1 MLTLFEGV
9 PGAGKSFF
17 LVKDRLLKAV
27 KSGRRVYVRLEGFY
41 LDRLSELGGYDPGQL
56 AAQVTLL
63 QGEDQIY
70 HLQDIV
76 EPGSLVVVDEAQNF
90 FRGMTKLDP
99 KLLRWL
105 EAHRHY
111 GVDVIILCQSWGQ
124 LTSAVTRLVEAT
136 YKFKRLW
143 ALGLNRFMIEIRGN
157 PADEEVIRKAGPYRY
172 DAATYAFYDSYAHK
186 GTVEAPRPSS
196 IFASPFMWLAGFA
209 VLGIVWFFGYRPW
222 LSSASASHSSAGAE
236 SAKKGGTPDKGVSPI
251 VPSGG
256 PPSPISPTVPP
267 VSAVSSVSGQSAPV
281 GFRVLGG
288 GGPAGGPYLYM
299 VADREGGFTAGELS
313 VLWGIPILEQVS
325 GGVPRL
331 VGPGISYGA
340 FAPLV
345 SGAPVGVLWIGGE
358 RALKGGD
365 RE

>member
-1 MLTLFEGV
+1 MITLFEGV

-41 LDRLSELGGYDPGQL
+41 LDRLSELGGYDPDQL
-56 AAQVTLL
+56 SEQVTLL
-63 QGEDQIY
+63 QGEEQI
-70 HLQDIV
+70 HRLHDLV
-76 EPGSLVVVDEAQNF
+76 EPGSLVVVDEAQNY

-111 GVDVIILCQSWGQ
+111 GVDVILLCQSWGQ

-136 YKFKRLW
+136 FKFKRLW

-157 PADEEVIRKAGPYRY
+157 PVDEEIIRKAGPYRY

-186 GTVEAPRPSS
+186 GTAEAPRPSS
-196 IFASPFMWLAGFA
+196 IFASPLMWLAGFA
-209 VLGIVWFFGYRPW
+209 ILGIVWFFGYRPW
-222 LSSASASHSSAGAE
+222 LSSASASHPSTNTE
-236 SAKKGGTPDKGVSPI
+236 SIKKGGTPDKGGPPI
-251 VPSGG
+251 VPPGG
-256 PPSPISPTVPP
+256 STSPVSPAGYP
-267 VSAVSSVSGQSAPV
+267 VSASSSVSGPSAPASL
-281 GFRVLGG
+281 RVLGG
-288 GGPAGGPYLYM
+288 GGPAGGPYRYM
-299 VADREGGFTAGELS
+299 VADRDGVFTAGELS

-340 FAPLV
+340 FAPLGF
-345 SGAPVGVLWIGGE
+345 GAPVGVLWIGGE